1 MTRGDDATV
10 PDSAMDTGSEY
21 GEPGDRLPEPPLD
34 ADEQATLQSLVEDRR
49 EVVVTDAPE
58 DSPAAAAAADDDTVL
73 PGASTGGGEPSDA
86 PTFRAPEQ

>member
-49 EVVVTDAPE
+49 EVVITDAPE
-58 DSPAAAAAADDDTVL
+58 DSPAAVAAADDDTVL
-73 PGASTGGGEPSDA
+73 PGASTAGGEPSDA
-86 PTFRAPEQ
+86 PTFRPPEQ

>member
-34 ADEQATLQSLVEDRR
+34 ADEQATLQSLVEDQR

-86 PTFRAPEQ
+86 PTFHAPEQ